1 MDKNTLSNYGWVVIC
16 TLVIAVMIALATPFG
31 EYVAAGVQNTAQG
44 FYDVNTKAMD
54 VETLDSA
61 IAEMY
66 PAASSITDTMAEYVD
81 NPNLNYLYAV
91 KPCAETVEEAFI
103 QKPGVEYIG
112 EKKGFFWATGD
123 TVTVMK
129 DGFLLG
135 EYIVV
140 VLGDTSKWD
149 AGVGDGVI
157 DGLDAMNAELSIT
170 GWNDPTGA
178 FMMATDV
185 NGDGEISREGDFQMI
200 MDIAMSRE
208 DAYEKAFIAATHIE
222 NINVLYDLGTAGPND
237 GNNKLHNADGSDF
250 VTTVKLDGTFSL
262 PSGSSIKLGEGKTFS
277 HWVNQKTGKT
287 YSGSISAYDLLL
299 ENGLD
304 NTIIMEAQW
313 K

>member
-1 MDKNTLSNYGWVVIC
+1 MDKETLSNYGWIVIC
-16 TLVIAVMIALATPFG
+16 TLVLAVMIALATPFG
-31 EYVAAGVQNTAQG
+31 KYVAAGVQNTAQG

-66 PAASSITDTMAEYVD
+66 PAASGITDTMAEYVA
-81 NPNLNYLYAV
+81 NPNLNYLYAI
-91 KPCAETVEEAFI
+91 KPVARTVEEAFM

-112 EKKGFFWATGD
+112 EKKGVLWATGD
-123 TVTVMK
+123 TVTVIK

-135 EYIVV
+135 EYVVV
-140 VLGDTSKWD
+140 VLGDNN
-149 AGVGDGVI
+149 GDGVV
-157 DGLDAMNAELSIT
+157 DGIDAMLTELSVT
-170 GWNDPTGA
+170 GWQDPVGA
-178 FMMATDV
+178 YMMATDV
-185 NGDGEISREGDFQMI
+185 NGDGEISREGDFDML
-200 MDIAMSRE
+200 MNIAIQE
-208 DAYEKAFIAATHIE
+208 PGAYEKAFIAATHIE